1 MSHYAPFLPNIGD
14 FCYPG
19 EYRFTEINNYPVGE
33 EGGKERGNHQVGNYD
48 STEIHNYPFVEEGGR
63 DRGATNYDCTEIHN
77 YPLDEAGGRGH
88 H

>member
-1 MSHYAPFLPNIGD
+1 MHIYQILVTS
-14 FCYPG
+14 YPG
-19 EYRFTEINNYPVGE
+19 D
-33 EGGKERGNHQVGNYD
+33 YD

-88 H
+88 HQLGNYDSTEIHNQPLVE

>member
-1 MSHYAPFLPNIGD
+1 MSCLRDEDRFPHKKFHAYLPNIGD
-14 FCYPG
+14 LSYPG
-19 EYRFTEINNYPVGE
+19 D
-33 EGGKERGNHQVGNYD
+33 YD